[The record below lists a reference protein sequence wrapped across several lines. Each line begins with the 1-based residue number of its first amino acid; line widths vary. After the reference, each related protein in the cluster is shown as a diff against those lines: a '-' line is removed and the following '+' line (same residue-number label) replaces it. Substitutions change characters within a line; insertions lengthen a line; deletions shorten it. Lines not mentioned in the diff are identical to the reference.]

1 MIEEKPQDKSKSA
14 NDSWQSTYA
23 QNNTQ
28 ANKINH
34 SEVDTRKMS
43 RRTETVS
50 KSNFS
55 GVEKTENT
63 ATPDVCFDQ
72 TIQEHITFHDKAD
85 VPLDQRIEIRIDQGA
100 TENTIDFD
108 KTLDCNTPAP
118 EQLQSVPAPQQLQ
131 SVPDA
136 FAQTMETNVN
146 EISTP
151 QKTSEIYIIGRYHAI
166 QEIGSGGFGTVYKG
180 FDPNLNRE
188 IALKT
193 IRFDKHLTHLIE
205 SFEQE
210 ARTLAQCNHP
220 NIVQVYD
227 VGRDHQNPY
236 IVMEFVN
243 GPDICEYV
251 EEQRAQKDA
260 KHLQKIICSHM
271 LSIIDAISYLHKNGI
286 YHQDIK
292 PKNILVSLNNNCPKI
307 VDFGL
312 AIENPNSTSDEMS
325 GTYAYMPPEKF
336 EGKVTPKMH
345 DIYALGAVFFE
356 ILTGRPAHPG
366 KANTEIIQHVLH
378 NEVTFLPIDHIDEAL
393 KNICLRCLKNDPRER
408 YQEVSQIYNDL
419 IQYTGNQTD
428 VNEYPYLL
436 MTIDEKKCVF
446 PLMQQKNFIGR
457 TFSNQVVIP
466 DITISRTQALIEINN
481 DEVTIKNL
489 SEVNKIEVNGINV
502 DYEQHIKLSGHEKIQ
517 IANYTFHF
525 VPESEI
531 TKYSDVIPGQEQ
543 GCDVPA
549 TKQPSPLDSKMW
561 EQTISLQENI
571 GASAKQEA
579 VIGDGA
585 LQKVQKLDV
594 KDAKKFTD
602 SVQEL
607 KKMLLQFEKKMEE

>member
-1 MIEEKPQDKSKSA
+1 MTEEKPQENSKSA
-14 NDSWQSTYA
+14 NDSWQST
-23 QNNTQ
+23 QVENNTQ
-28 ANKINH
+28 VNKINH

-55 GVEKTENT
+55 GVEKTET
-63 ATPDVCFDQ
+63 TTTPNVCFEQ
-72 TIQEHITFHDKAD
+72 TIQEHIKFHDNAN
-85 VPLDQRIEIRIDQGA
+85 VPFDQRIEIRIDQDA
-100 TENTIDFD
+100 VENKIDFD
-108 KTLDCNTPAP
+108 KTLDCNT
-118 EQLQSVPAPQQLQ
+118 QVPQQLQ
-131 SVPDA
+131 SVPDT
-136 FAQTMETNVN
+136 FAQTMETNIN
-146 EISTP
+146 EISTS
-151 QKTSEIYIIGRYHAI
+151 QKTSEIYVIGRYHAI

-188 IALKT
+188 IAVKT
-193 IRFDKHLTHLIE
+193 IRFNKNLTHLIE

-227 VGRDHQNPY
+227 VGRDHNNPY

-251 EEQRAQKDA
+251 EEQRTHKEA
-260 KHLQKIICSHM
+260 KHLQKIVCSHM
-271 LSIIDAISYLHKNGI
+271 LSILDAISYLHKNKI
-286 YHQDIK
+286 YHQDLK

-312 AIENPNSTSDEMS
+312 AIENPHSLSDGEMS

-336 EGKVTPKMH
+336 EGKATSKMH

-366 KANTEIIQHVLH
+366 KANTEIIQHILH
-378 NEVTFLPIDHIDEAL
+378 NEVTFLPTDHIDEPL

-419 IQYTGNQTD
+419 IQYTGNGTD

-466 DITISRTQALIEINN
+466 DITISRTQAIIEINN

-489 SEVNKIEVNGINV
+489 SEINKIEVNGINI
-502 DYEQHIKLSGHEKIQ
+502 DYEQHLKLYGHEKIQ

-525 VPESEI
+525 VPKSEV
-531 TKYSDVIPGQEQ
+531 TKYQEVIPTH
-543 GCDVPA
+543 DYDTSS
-549 TKQPSPLDSKMW
+549 TKQPSALDSSMW
-561 EQTISLQENI
+561 EQTISLQDNM
-571 GASAKQEA
+571 GSATKQEVA
-579 VIGDGA
+579 IEEVPLPKI
-585 LQKVQKLDV
+585 QKLDV
-594 KDAKKFTD
+594 KDAKKFAD